1 MSTKKTDKSVAD
13 NASADDED
21 TVKKKKGQ
29 AKAREAERKAKAKQ
43 SAENRTKKAEQEK
56 IDAKLA
62 KEKAKKEAEEAIW
75 QIEVARRLSALTTQV
90 DQLNPETL
98 GIVTEALQE
107 ADELPKQLILKGKLK
122 IAEKEEDSDV
132 TKLKSDLKKLKKA
145 QCLKTLRNKLEK
157 QLA

>member
-90 DQLNPETL
+90 DLLNPETL

-107 ADELPKQLILKGKLK
+107 ADELPK
-122 IAEKEEDSDV
+122 
-132 TKLKSDLKKLKKA
+132 
-145 QCLKTLRNKLEK
+145 
-157 QLA
+157 